1 MENRSTCS
9 SKTNLVALVVLTN
22 FSYGVPTEHCF
33 HTAETEAVMRLIAL
47 ILAFFA
53 GEISKFLVSIPD
65 TSRSNNPRFSC
76 CLKLITFFVN
86 IAVLPREPVL
96 PSFSLFTQSQF
107 FYFLVQVSRARKKIK
122 KRQKTNT
129 TPRERGGWLR
139 ACSLTLA

>member
-1 MENRSTCS
+1 MENRSTCRS
-9 SKTNLVALVVLTN
+9 NTNLVALVVLTK

-76 CLKLITFFVN
+76 CLKITFFVN

-96 PSFSLFTQSQF
+96 SSFSLFTQSQS
-107 FYFLVQVSRARKKIK
+107 FYFLVQVSRARKTNKKTPEIK
-122 KRQKTNT
+122 RMRHQ
-129 TPRERGGWLR
+129 GGWLR